1 MRGLPP
7 SCATSRFRTCRRK
20 QWLERSRVTPSP
32 TVRLGVDIGGT
43 FTDVALEV
51 GERRF
56 TAKILTTPQAPEEGV
71 LAALRSVTAKAGV
84 EAGQVALIV
93 HGTTLATNA
102 LIERKGARTALLTTE
117 GFRDVLEIRHENRFE
132 QYDINMDLPP
142 PLVPRRLRLPIR
154 ERIDTHGEVLLPLD
168 ELSVARAI
176 EAVAA
181 NHVEA
186 VAVGF
191 LHSFTNPDHRVGEA
205 VARRLPNVLVTL
217 SCEVSPE
224 MREYER
230 FSTACANAYLQP
242 LIGRYVAKLEHELV
256 RAGFHCP
263 LLLMTSGGGITTT
276 ETAIRFPVRL
286 VESGPAGGAI
296 FAACIARQHG
306 RDQVVSFDM
315 GGTTAKICLIDKA
328 QPQTA
333 RAFEVARIYRF
344 LKGSGLPLRI
354 PVIEMVEIGAG
365 GGSIARIDT
374 LGRIVVGPD
383 SAGSEPG
390 PVCYGRGGK
399 EPTVTDADAALG
411 RIDPTTFSGGKMP
424 LDVAAA
430 QRTLAERIGAP
441 LKLATEHAALGVS
454 EIVDENMANAARVH
468 AIESGKDLQP
478 RTLIAFGGAAPLHAA
493 RLAEKLGISRV
504 LVPVNAG
511 VGSAIGLL
519 RAPIA
524 YEVVRG
530 QLMRLG
536 SFEPGLANRLLAGM
550 RAEAEAIVRRAAPAA
565 NFAEHR
571 SAFMRYRGQ
580 GHEIAVELPVRDF
593 TAADRSAI
601 RELFEAAYRRL
612 YSRAIPGVEIE
623 ILSWVVSVS
632 APSEGHLGAPALE
645 APSEPKPR
653 SRRPIFD
660 PATGE
665 FREADIYWRG
675 DLAPGARISG
685 PAVIAEDETSTVV
698 SPGFDASIDRFG
710 YIELI
715 RNEA

>member
-1 MRGLPP
+1 M
-7 SCATSRFRTCRRK
+7 
-20 QWLERSRVTPSP
+20 TPSP

-191 LHSFTNPDHRVGEA
+191 LHSFTNPDHEHRVGEA
-205 VARRLPNVLVTL
+205 VARRLPNVSVTL

-430 QRTLAERIGAP
+430 RRILAERLGAP